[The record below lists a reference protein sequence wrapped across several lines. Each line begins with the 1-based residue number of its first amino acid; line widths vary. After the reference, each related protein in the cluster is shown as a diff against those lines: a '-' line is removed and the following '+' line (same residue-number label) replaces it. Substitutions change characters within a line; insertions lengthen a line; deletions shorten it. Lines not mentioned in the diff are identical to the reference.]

1 MEISS
6 VIQES
11 ESRFGFDETVQK
23 IHEKAEGTGWKIPAV
38 HDLQQTLKNNDID
51 VQEVSVIELCKP
63 QYSGPLMK
71 EDTSKFVSALMPCRI
86 SVYRKTD
93 GKSYVSRI
101 NSSMLSM
108 FMGGTIGE
116 VMGQSG
122 NEIELILKEVLA
134 EEPLPD
140 F

>member
-1 MEISS
+1 MEINN
-6 VIQES
+6 VILES
-11 ESRFGFDETVQK
+11 ESRFGFDESVKK
-23 IHEKAEGTGWKIPAV
+23 IHEKAEGVGWKIPTV

-51 VQEVSVIELCKP
+51 VLEVTVIELCKP

-71 EDTSKFVSALMPCRI
+71 EDASKFVSALMPCRI

-93 GKSYVSRI
+93 GKSYISRL
-101 NSSMLSM
+101 NSNMLSM

-122 NEIELILKEVLA
+122 NEIEMVLKGILV

>member
-1 MEISS
+1 MEINN
-6 VIQES
+6 VILES
-11 ESRFGFDETVQK
+11 ESRLGFDETVQK
-23 IHEKAEGTGWKIPAV
+23 IHEKAEDTGWKIPTV

-51 VQEVSVIELCKP
+51 VLEVTVIELCKP

-93 GKSYVSRI
+93 GKSYISRL
-101 NSSMLSM
+101 NSHMLSM

-122 NEIELILKEVLA
+122 NEIEMVLKDVIV
-134 EEPLPD
+134 EESLPD